1 MFSSFRKNLYY
12 KQCYCNDCTHVSTCR
27 LKDYVFMQFDQSFIP
42 QVLSYIS
49 KVQSKMYIVRVS
61 TCVQWTHPLKTKT
74 LFYTTKDSPS
84 ANLQLCVAASPGK
97 KGAHSFNNG
106 ASGGHL
112 NPTRACAQ
120 RRRPVSGM
128 HCGCTCSQ
136 TAAPCLHVSL
146 ERGVVGCVWEGGCS
160 IYGDCIRTL
169 GFQKAPTSFA

>member
-1 MFSSFRKNLYY
+1 
-12 KQCYCNDCTHVSTCR
+12 
-27 LKDYVFMQFDQSFIP
+27 
-42 QVLSYIS
+42 
-49 KVQSKMYIVRVS
+49 MYIVRESLHVS
-61 TCVQWTHPLKTKT
+61 NGLT
-74 LFYTTKDSPS
+74 LWRRKLCFTPQKATPS

-146 ERGVVGCVWEGGCS
+146 GRGVVGCVWEGGCS

-169 GFQKAPTSFA
+169 GFQKALTSFAWLAGQRWRHEEEAGRNGRTLSLLVM